1 MALTEADRPTVDSNE
16 HITSEL
22 NRLRTTF
29 KTGLTRS
36 VEWRIAQIDGLIR
49 FAKDNADDLLAAMA
63 TDLGRPEIEGWA
75 ADISS
80 SINGAEHVKS
90 KVKKWAKP
98 RRRKLPLTSLPGSA
112 KVMPE
117 PLGLSLIIAPWNYPV
132 NLVLEPLVAS
142 LAAGNVVAI
151 KPSEV
156 SPATTGVIARELPKY
171 LDQRAIS
178 IFEGDA
184 EVSTALLTHQF
195 DHIFFT
201 GSTHVGRIVMRAAAE
216 YLTPVVLEL
225 GGKSPVIVADDADIE
240 VAANRIA
247 WGKVFNAGQTCIA
260 PDYVLVTENRR
271 DALVDA
277 LSDSWSEFFGSDV
290 ANSADFGRVVNARH
304 HERLTWLLTDQTVVV
319 GGESDSEELFLSP
332 TIVLD
337 PPVDSPLMTNEI
349 FGPILPIVTVDD
361 VPAAIDFVNER
372 DKPLALYVF
381 SSSSDMVDMVLNQT
395 SSGGVC
401 INHTLLHFVPPELP
415 FGGVGP
421 SGMGRYHG
429 KDGFDAFS
437 NMKSVLSKPTKGE
450 NNLLYPPYTDAK
462 QKIIK
467 TLI

>member
-1 MALTEADRPTVDSNE
+1 MALTEADRPTLDGND

-22 NRLRTTF
+22 ARLRATF
-29 KTGLTRS
+29 ATGLTRS
-36 VEWRIAQIDGLIR
+36 VDWRVAQLDGLIR
-49 FAKDNADDLLAAMA
+49 FAKDNADELLNAMA
-63 TDLGRPEIEGWA
+63 TDLGRPSIEGWA
-75 ADISS
+75 ADIGS

-98 RRRKLPLTSLPGSA
+98 RRRKLPLTALPGSA

-142 LAAGNVVAI
+142 LAAGNVVAT

-156 SPATTGVIARELPKY
+156 SPATTSVIARELPKY
-171 LDQRAIS
+171 LDTRAIA

-184 EVSTALLTHQF
+184 DVSTELLTHQF

-247 WGKVFNAGQTCIA
+247 WGKAFNAGQTCIA

-277 LSDSWSEFFGSDV
+277 IADSWNEFFAGDV
-290 ANSADFGRVVNARH
+290 AGSADFGRVVNARH
-304 HERLTWLLTDQTVVV
+304 HDRLTGLLTDQNVVV
-319 GGESDSEELFLSP
+319 GGDSDIDTLFLSP
-332 TIVLD
+332 TIVVD
-337 PPVDSPLMTNEI
+337 PPIDSPLMTNEI
-349 FGPILPIVTVDD
+349 FGPILPIITVKD
-361 VPAAIDFVNER
+361 VPEAIDFVNQR

-381 SSSSDMVDMVLNQT
+381 ASSPDTIDLVLDQT

-401 INHTLLHFVPPELP
+401 INHTLLHFVPPDLP

-450 NNLLYPPYTDAK
+450 NNLLYPPYTNAK

-467 TLI
+467 TFI